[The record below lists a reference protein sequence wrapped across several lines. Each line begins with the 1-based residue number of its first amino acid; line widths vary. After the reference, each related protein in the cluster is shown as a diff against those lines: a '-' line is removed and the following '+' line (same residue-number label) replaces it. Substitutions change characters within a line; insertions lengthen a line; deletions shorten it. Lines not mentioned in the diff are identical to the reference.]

1 MHEDRLPPAPITHF
15 AINADD
21 VERGRAFYEAVF
33 GWRFDAW
40 GPPDFYM
47 IQTGGAPHGSL
58 QKRREL
64 RPGMQTVGFECSVN
78 VDDLGAAL
86 DRVRAAGGTIVM
98 ERVTIPTVGDLAFVE
113 DTEGNVVGIM
123 QPIPGGPQLR
133 GSRARAASS
142 DSSG

>member
-1 MHEDRLPPAPITHF
+1 MHDDRPSAPITHF

-21 VERGRAFYEAVF
+21 VERGRAFYESVF

-47 IQTGGAPHGSL
+47 IETGAKPHGSL

-64 RPGMQTVGFECSVN
+64 VPGTKTIGFECSVN
-78 VDDLGAAL
+78 VPDLGATLA
-86 DRVRAAGGTIVM
+86 RVRAAGGAIVM

-113 DTEGNVVGIM
+113 DTEGNVIGIM
-123 QPIPGGPQLR
+123 QPVPGGP
-133 GSRARAASS
+133 AT
-142 DSSG
+142 